1 MRRLLFFFLMTC
13 QSTSYAAEAVQELK
27 GVRLWAAPTSTRLVF
42 DVSGPLKHKLLR
54 LHNPERLVVDLDDT
68 RLGAGVQAA
77 MPAGGVVK
85 QVRSSPRNSHDLRV
99 VLDLAQSVKPKS
111 FLLAPNSQ
119 YGHRL
124 VIDLENTAATPA
136 AGTARSASVPASVST
151 TTVPAP
157 VKQVKAAAPRELVIV
172 IDAGHGGDDPG
183 AKGRYGTREKDVTLS
198 IAHRLAALIDK
209 EPGMRPVLTR
219 KSDYFIGLRKRIDAA
234 RENNAD
240 MFISIH
246 ADAFQDRSVQ
256 GSSVYIL
263 SQRGASSEMARWLAA
278 RENASDLVGGVSLDD
293 KDEMLAEVLLDLSQS
308 ATMESS
314 AEAATCVLK
323 ELKGLGK
330 AHKNN
335 VQQAGFVVLKSPDI
349 PSMLVETAFITNP
362 VEEKRLRSPDHQ
374 QKIAQ
379 SILRGIQAYFAAH
392 PPVGTLMAAGGQ
404 VPTREHVVKRG
415 DTLSEL
421 AQRYGV
427 SMSAIRSAN
436 RLNND
441 QLLIGK
447 TLTIPSD
454 ES

>member
-1 MRRLLFFFLMTC
+1 MRRLLLFFLITFT
-13 QSTSYAAEAVQELK
+13 SISYADKAVQDLL

-42 DVSGPLKHKLLR
+42 DVSGPLEHKLFS
-54 LHNPERLVVDLDDT
+54 LHKPERLVIDLSGA
-68 RLGAGVQAA
+68 RMSAGVRAA
-77 MPAGGVVK
+77 LPSGGVVK
-85 QVRSSPRNSHDLRV
+85 QVRSAPRNGKDLRV
-99 VLDLAQSVKPKS
+99 VLDLAQAVKAKS
-111 FLLAPNSQ
+111 FLLQPNSQ

-124 VIDLENTAATPA
+124 VIDLDDTAVAATA
-136 AGTARSASVPASVST
+136 
-151 TTVPAP
+151 AP
-157 VKQVKAAAPRELVIV
+157 VKQVKADAAPRDLVIV
-172 IDAGHGGDDPG
+172 IDPGHGGDDPG
-183 AKGRYGTREKDVTLS
+183 AKGRHGTQEKDVVLS
-198 IAHRLAALIDK
+198 IARRLADLVAK
-209 EPGMRPVLTR
+209 QPGMRPVLTR
-219 KSDYFIGLRKRIDAA
+219 KSDYYLGLRKRMDVA

-256 GSSVYIL
+256 GSSVYTL
-263 SQRGASSEMARWLAA
+263 SRRGASSEMARWLAA

-293 KDEMLAEVLLDLSQS
+293 KDELLAEVLLDLSQS

-314 AEAATCVLK
+314 AQAAGYVLK
-323 ELKGLGK
+323 ELKGLSK
-330 AHKNN
+330 VHKNH

-374 QKIAQ
+374 QKIAE
-379 SILRGIQAYFAAH
+379 SIMRGIKAYFAANA
-392 PPVGTLMAAGGQ
+392 PVGTLMATNNAA
-404 VPTREHVVKRG
+404 REYREYVVKRG

-427 SMSAIRSAN
+427 SMSAIRTAN
-436 RLNND
+436 GLSDDRL
-441 QLLIGK
+441 LVGK